1 MGVGDTSVRMV
12 SEAPRTGAAGLGAVL
27 CAVSFD
33 VGFFGDFPK
42 SNRTQPVQS
51 AADRLLRRA
60 TGARTLAPRSLG
72 SAICVSI
79 AEAIC
84 LGIGRIVCGLLRVGV
99 VDVVG
104 LRE

>member
-1 MGVGDTSVRMV
+1 MGVGDASVRMV

-42 SNRTQPVQS
+42 SNRTQLVQFV
-51 AADRLLRRA
+51 AGGLLRCA
-60 TGARTLAPRSLG
+60 AGAGAVASRGFGIT
-72 SAICVSI
+72 ICIPV
-79 AEAIC
+79 AEAVC
-84 LGIGRIVCGLLRVGV
+84 LDFGRIVCALLRVGG